1 MDEVVERVGGRLR
14 QLRRARGM
22 TLAELADRAGLT
34 DGYLSN
40 VEKSVTTPRL
50 STLATLA
57 AVLGSDMAVFFP
69 PTGASTVHLHRADQM
84 DHLRVASSSAET
96 YTILSARNVDPTFT
110 GLLDQIT
117 PLETDTS
124 YSYTYF
130 GERLLLVLE
139 GEIEMRI
146 GAIVHRLGPGETL
159 HYSSHPEHMLSVVS
173 KTPALILWVVTPAI
187 L

>member
-1 MDEVVERVGGRLR
+1 MDEVVERVGVRLR
-14 QLRRARGM
+14 QLRRARHL

-40 VEKSVTTPRL
+40 VEKGVTTPRL

-57 AVLGSDMAVFFP
+57 AVLGSDMSVFFP
-69 PTGASTVHLHRADQM
+69 PTGASRVHVHRAAEM

-96 YTILSARNVDPTFT
+96 YTVLSARSLDPTFT

-117 PLETDTS
+117 PPETDTS
-124 YSYTYF
+124 YSYTFF
-130 GERLLLVLE
+130 GERLLLVLQ

-146 GAIVHRLGPGETL
+146 GPTVHHLGPGETL
-159 HYSSHPEHMLSVVS
+159 HYSSHPEHMLRVVS
-173 KTPALILWVVTPAI
+173 PTPAVILWVVTPAI